1 MRRNLPQEPG
11 LFPYENIVSSGDAMD
26 ERFMNRLESD
36 SFEEEDD
43 DGDGEGE
50 GEENKNED
58 IPQIS
63 LPSIP
68 DFPSSISADQR
79 SPSEPSPTPPLIPTI
94 RLSKSPWP
102 MRVRTLR
109 RIGNYTQT
117 DIASHLRVTRGF
129 VSLLERGERQP
140 STMTQFHIAELAISL
155 HIIESAEQWCGGG
168 GGNGGSD
175 ANSVRSSLS
184 STDTTL
190 QSPQVYEQITIDEEM
205 DVVVWSQRTK
215 KLRSALGMTVKQFSH
230 HLGFSLLH
238 VRRWEDCVLAPSTLA
253 RNAIMRVAEENDISW
268 KSSHLQNVFSL
279 VTKYAFNYCSQQ
291 REELEVLTGRPW
303 HFFEMW
309 SRGNRID
316 SDLAPVT
323 NEAMKELLVTLIG
336 VVAIGGEGEGEGNND
351 NSTSQRDNNGAPD
364 KEVAAHAKGIETEVL
379 AKQKEAVLDRQR
391 RTDTLERLIIQA
403 KAETDP
409 KKLKDYERTIT
420 KLMNAN
426 MGDMQENEVVM
437 KAEMKRLEDE
447 GEGEGIE
454 AVIEAE
460 NESENEDEH
469 EHEEDE
475 GDNVLDIRA
484 IARPLPQSHTAQEL
498 QSNTKNQSEKEQT
511 GFDDFLSRFSVSSDF
526 GEGEGDG
533 EDESDGESD
542 GEGEGEDE
550 RDETDDLDKSS

>member
-36 SFEEEDD
+36 SFEEEED
-43 DGDGEGE
+43 DGKEEGE

-336 VVAIGGEGEGEGNND
+336 VVAIGGEGAGGAGNND
-351 NSTSQRDNNGAPD
+351 NSTNGRSNNDTPD

-379 AKQKEAVLDRQR
+379 AKQREAVLDRQR

-409 KKLKDYERTIT
+409 KKLKDFERTIT

-454 AVIEAE
+454 VVEAVVEDEDEDE
-460 NESENEDEH
+460 NENEDEH

-526 GEGEGDG
+526 GE
-533 EDESDGESD
+533 SD
-542 GEGEGEDE
+542 GEGEGDGDG
-550 RDETDDLDKSS
+550 DETDDLDKSS